1 MFERFTAPSRRLVA
15 LAQKESRLLQHD
27 YVGTEHLLI
36 ASTEVDDSLTA
47 ALAELGVTTESA
59 RGQVARMVAPAGAE
73 PSDEASFTPEAT
85 RALESAR
92 REALQLGHDYVAP
105 AHIVMGLLATH
116 DGTMPVLLTRLAVN
130 AETLRLRMVRLF
142 DGPTPPPVSDE
153 SPPLRPMCPTCH
165 AALDGNVRL
174 VAIDAG
180 GEPVR
185 LACCATCGTVLPAL
199 PGA

>member
-1 MFERFTAPSRRLVA
+1 MFERFTEPSRRLVA
-15 LAQKESRLLQHD
+15 VAEEESRLLQHD

-36 ASTEVDDSLTA
+36 ASTEVDESLTA

-59 RGQVARMVAPAGAE
+59 RGQVARMVAPTGAE
-73 PSDEASFTPEAT
+73 PSAGAGFTPEAT
-85 RALESAR
+85 QALETAR

-130 AETLRLRMVRLF
+130 AETLRLRMVALF
-142 DGPTPPPVSDE
+142 DGPAPPPVSDE
-153 SPPLRPMCPTCH
+153 SPALRPMCPSCH
-165 AALDGNVRL
+165 TALDGNVRL

-180 GEPVR
+180 GEAVR
-185 LACCATCGTVLPAL
+185 LACCATCGAVLPAL
-199 PGA
+199 PMP

>member
-1 MFERFTAPSRRLVA
+1 VFERFTEPSRRLVA
-15 LAQKESRLLQHD
+15 LAQEESRLLQHH

-59 RGQVARMVAPAGAE
+59 RGQVARMVAPTGAE
-73 PSDEASFTPEAT
+73 PSADTSFTPEAT
-85 RALESAR
+85 QALETAR

-105 AHIVMGLLATH
+105 GHIVMGLLATH

-142 DGPTPPPVSDE
+142 DGPTTQPVSDE
-153 SPPLRPMCPTCH
+153 PPALRPMCPSCH

-174 VAIDAG
+174 VTIDAG
-180 GEPVR
+180 GEAVR
-185 LACCATCGTVLPAL
+185 LACCATCGALLPAL
-199 PGA
+199 PGP